1 MINSTLIAVLHIKL
15 KLLQL
20 IFNSKKCQT
29 QAISTNLDN
38 NNLLLLFL
46 LDLLDSGVQPLI
58 EPDLKLGILF
68 PTSILH
74 QSINLLPE
82 NTYISVL

>member
-1 MINSTLIAVLHIKL
+1 MMNSTLITVLPIKL

-20 IFNSKKCQT
+20 ILNSKKCQT

-38 NNLLLLFL
+38 NDLLLLFL

-58 EPDLKLGILF
+58 KPDLKL
-68 PTSILH
+68 
-74 QSINLLPE
+74 
-82 NTYISVL
+82 